1 MKFSFLIPSLS
12 EKMGK
17 TRIFFYTAVLIYL
30 TRDMCGSALYYIA
43 SVFKLKGALMQI

>member
-43 SVFKLKGALMQI
+43 GVFKLKGAIMQI